1 MPTLERGGLVMVK
14 MNFMENEGLSINVW
28 LFRRIFI
35 LTVSFSIYIIEKY
48 SIALLLQK
56 KMI

>member
-35 LTVSFSIYIIEKY
+35 FSVSFSIYIIEKY
-48 SIALLLQK
+48 SIVLLLQK
-56 KMI
+56 N

>member
-1 MPTLERGGLVMVK
+1 MPTLERSGFVMVK

-35 LTVSFSIYIIEKY
+35 LAVSFLIYIIK
-48 SIALLLQK
+48 IIQ
-56 KMI
+56 